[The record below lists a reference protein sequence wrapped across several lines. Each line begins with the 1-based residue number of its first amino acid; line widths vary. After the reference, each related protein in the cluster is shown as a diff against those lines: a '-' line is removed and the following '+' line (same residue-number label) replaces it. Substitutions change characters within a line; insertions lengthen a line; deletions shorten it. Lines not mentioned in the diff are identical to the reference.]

1 LRYFAA
7 SRKGFDPGVGFP
19 TLSIVE
25 VAKPLV
31 APSPASPRKRLFKR
45 LALLSFL
52 VAAGGGAFFG
62 VRYYRAHQETGPRF
76 ETVTVDRGR
85 ITARVTATGTVSAL
99 VTVLVGSQVS
109 GRIAHLGVDFNSEV
123 KKGQIIAKI
132 DPELFRAAREQARA
146 NYIAAKGN
154 LAKAKAQADDAV
166 RQAERSKELA
176 ARELIALADR
186 DTAVSTAA
194 AALAQVQ
201 ASEGSVKQ
209 AEASLHSAE
218 VNLTYTTIVSPID
231 GVVISR
237 SVDVGQTVAASLQ
250 APTLFTIAEDLKK
263 MQVDTN
269 VAEADVGKLQPGMPA
284 TFTVDAYPSERFRG
298 KVRQIRNAPQT
309 VQNVVTYDAVIDVD
323 NAELKL
329 KPGMTANVT
338 FIVADHADSVR
349 LANAALRFRP
359 SADLLPKT
367 AASGSARA
375 GGAAA
380 PGDGSER
387 RGAGSGR
394 GRFGAGSG
402 NHERTLDAR
411 TVWLLRGNVPEQR
424 SIRVGVTDGS
434 FTELVEGDV
443 KPGDALITGAQSDA
457 NAQAPKT
464 QLPTG
469 GPGRR
474 MF

>member
-1 LRYFAA
+1 
-7 SRKGFDPGVGFP
+7 
-19 TLSIVE
+19 
-25 VAKPLV
+25 
-31 APSPASPRKRLFKR
+31 
-45 LALLSFL
+45 
-52 VAAGGGAFFG
+52 
-62 VRYYRAHQETGPRF
+62 
-76 ETVTVDRGR
+76 
-85 ITARVTATGTVSAL
+85 VTATGTVSAL
-99 VTVLVGSQVS
+99 VTVLVGSQIS

-123 KKGQIIAKI
+123 KKGQVIAKI

-154 LAKAKAQADDAV
+154 LAKAKAQAEDAM

-176 ARELIALADR
+176 SRELIALADR

-194 AALAQVQ
+194 AAKAQVE
-201 ASEGSVKQ
+201 ASEGSLKQ

-284 TFTVDAYPSERFRG
+284 SFTVDAYPSERFRG

-359 SADLLPKT
+359 PADLLPKS
-367 AASGSARA
+367 AASASAGNRA
-375 GGAAA
+375 SGAKAA
-380 PGDGSER
+380 GDGSER
-387 RGAGSGR
+387 RTGR
-394 GRFGAGSG
+394 GRAGGAG
-402 NHERTLDAR
+402 ERTLDSR
-411 TVWLLRGNVPEQR
+411 SVWLLRGNLPEQR

-443 KPGDALITGAQSDA
+443 KPGDSLITGVVSDPSAQT
-457 NAQAPKT
+457 PKT
-464 QLPTG
+464 PLPTG